1 MLKQEDETFKA
12 SPGNINTLCQN
23 TQNNDNEE
31 EKHILILSGF
41 IKNKFP
47 LRQWFPTF
55 LMLKPFNKVP
65 HDLQS

>member
-47 LRQWFPTF
+47 LRQWFPI
-55 LMLKPFNKVP
+55 
-65 HDLQS
+65 